1 MSTPLRCL
9 LVDDEPLALKRLEIL
24 LEGYP
29 EVEVIGKI
37 SRPSE
42 AVVQIDKLE
51 PDLVF
56 LDIQM
61 PGMTGFEVLDKVRR
75 QPMVIFV
82 TAYDRYALEA
92 FEVNSVDYLLKPVQ
106 RPRLEKAIRKLV
118 QLRGQST
125 SDRATSE
132 RASDAD
138 LERLLEFIRKRN
150 ATGSRK
156 LVSRH
161 GDRMVIIEPAE
172 VAYFHA
178 EAKYTFAVTADGEH
192 ILDYSLQQIRELLPA
207 EKFLSIHRSYVV
219 NLDWIAELARGFGGG
234 MLCRLKPPFSK
245 ALPISRSQV
254 QQVRDRIGF

>member
-1 MSTPLRCL
+1 MTAPLRCL
-9 LVDDEPLALKRLEIL
+9 LIDDEPLALKRLETL
-24 LEGYP
+24 LDGYR

-42 AVVQIDKLE
+42 AVIEIDRLE

-61 PGMTGFEVLDKVRR
+61 PGMNGFDVLDKVRR
-75 QPMVIFV
+75 QPMVVFV

-92 FEVNSVDYLLKPVQ
+92 FEVNSVDYLLKPVE

-125 SDRATSE
+125 SE
-132 RASDAD
+132 RPSNAD
-138 LERLLEFIRKRN
+138 LQRLLEFVRKQN
-150 ATGSRK
+150 AINSRK

-161 GDRMVIIEPAE
+161 GDRMVIIDPAE

-178 EAKYTFAVTADGEH
+178 EAKYTFAVTVSEEH
-192 ILDYSLQQIRELLPA
+192 ILDYSLQEIREMLPA
-207 EKFLSIHRSYVV
+207 DKFLGIHRSYVV